1 LPWPTKFDIY
11 KAAMSLQGFGLISPF
26 LQQSTYQSKFEISS
40 SPPMT
45 SATLK
50 YGERQAAG
58 RLLQQWMERPES
70 DTSVAECPVQPST
83 LQLKDLRK
91 TQRFE
96 IDTEMNPYI
105 PSQIEDE
112 FEQLNIA
119 GPKGGAWE
127 MISIGEPEA
136 TDDIDY
142 PDLHIWEGQIA
153 PGVLIVEE
161 IKRTPSFFMSEIC
174 QAVYQNHFSIDTLK
188 YVYMIDICNKDT
200 LSFVRDVLYTEANG
214 LVWADDEIHDWQ
226 LGTPEFEALLGTR
239 IGKTVAHLVLG
250 AFRRGTHRISQIRSF
265 HTFEIL
271 QLRFSIEEM
280 EHATP
285 VLPSVELPIRISTR
299 VTRSMTR
306 KRKAEEEKTEAKKAQ
321 RKR

>member
-1 LPWPTKFDIY
+1 
-11 KAAMSLQGFGLISPF
+11 
-26 LQQSTYQSKFEISS
+26 
-40 SPPMT
+40 MT

-58 RLLQQWMERPES
+58 QLLQQWMERPES
-70 DTSVAECPVQPST
+70 DTSVAACPVQSSK

-91 TQRFE
+91 SKEFE
-96 IDTEMNPYI
+96 IDVEMNPYI
-105 PSQIEDE
+105 PAQIEDE

-119 GPKGGAWE
+119 GPRSGAWE
-127 MISIGEPEA
+127 MISIGEPDV
-136 TDDIDY
+136 TDDVEY

-161 IKRTPSFFMSEIC
+161 MKKTPSLFMSEVC
-174 QAVYQNHFSIDTLK
+174 QAVYENHFSMDTLK
-188 YVYMIDICNKDT
+188 YVYMVDVCNRDT

-214 LVWADDEIHDWQ
+214 LVWPDEEIHDWQ
-226 LGTPEFEALLGTR
+226 LGTPEFEALLGTK

-271 QLRFSIEEM
+271 QLRFTIEEM
-280 EHATP
+280 EHVTP
-285 VLPSVELPIRISTR
+285 VIPSVELPIRTVSTR

-306 KRKAEEEKTEAKKAQ
+306 KRKAEEEETAAKKAQ
-321 RKR
+321 KKG